1 MTNTKITERDIYT
14 AILNGT
20 VDTDVLKAF
29 AEKKIAQLDKRN
41 ESAKIRAAKK
51 KAEGDQL
58 MDAVFG
64 FITDE
69 AQTRAQITATMVAE
83 GFDVTEGKVGARLNK
98 LVANGQIAKAKGR
111 VAGEDGKSK
120 AVTLYATE
128 FVEE

>member
-29 AEKKIAQLDKRN
+29 AEKKLAQLEKRN

-51 KAEGDQL
+51 
-58 MDAVFG
+58 

-69 AQTRAQITATMVAE
+69 AQTRAQITAAMVAE

-120 AVTLYATE
+120 SVTLYATE

>member
-69 AQTRAQITATMVAE
+69 AQTRA
-83 GFDVTEGKVGARLNK
+83 
-98 LVANGQIAKAKGR
+98 NGQIAKVKGR

-128 FVEE
+128 FVDE